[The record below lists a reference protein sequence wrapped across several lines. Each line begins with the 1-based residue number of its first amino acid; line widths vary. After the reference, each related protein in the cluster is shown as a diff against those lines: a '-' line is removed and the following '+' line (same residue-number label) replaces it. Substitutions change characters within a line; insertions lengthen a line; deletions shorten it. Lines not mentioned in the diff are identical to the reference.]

1 MAQKTSIS
9 QLDNAEFIEAW
20 NSKITNKQLA
30 EKLNAS
36 WTLIITKATRV
47 KEVRSQLTVSRPG
60 GIAGTFQ
67 EKDAAAESAA
77 ATTTTTSTVVRSTAA
92 ASNGLHIHV
101 QIMSSASTLQAEA
114 DINAANTEDAV
125 AEMHRLMS
133 SNRITKADLYRNG
146 QSIAATEIQDG
157 DTLVIRPAIFNAA
170 V

>member
-60 GIAGTFQ
+60 GIAGTYQ
-67 EKDAAAESAA
+67 EKDAAAESA

-157 DTLVIRPAIFNAA
+157 DTLVIRPAIFNAM